1 MIDRKF
7 SCPAV
12 SQICTLTDLLFVCT
26 VPEANSQATVTW
38 WCFLGFCSVK
48 FNTMQDLPTPAHR
61 QTTGLS
67 HNHELEQVV
76 EVVALHFFN

>member
-12 SQICTLTDLLFVCT
+12 SQICTLTALPLVCT

-38 WCFLGFCSVK
+38 WCFRGFCSVK
-48 FNTMQDLPTPAHR
+48 FSTMHDLPTPV
-61 QTTGLS
+61 QPGLPDS
-67 HNHELEQVV
+67 PTITNLNRKSKWCPCI
-76 EVVALHFFN
+76 L